1 MSPES
6 RWPGA
11 AELGRL
17 GYGAA
22 SIGNLYRE
30 VADADADAA
39 LSAAWA
45 GGIRYYDT
53 APHYG
58 LGLSERRLGEFLR
71 SRPRD
76 EFIVSTKVGRV
87 LEPNPD
93 YAGGDDLAF
102 EYAVP
107 NRLVRRFDPSE
118 AGVRRS
124 LEDSLE
130 RLGLDRI
137 DIAYLH
143 DPDVYDLD
151 RGLAE
156 GLPALAKLRD
166 EGVVGAIG
174 IGTNSA
180 DAAARAVRE
189 GDLDLVM
196 IAGRYTLLEQPALA
210 ELLPLCEARGV
221 GVVAAAVF
229 NSGLLATASPQAD
242 ARYDYATVPH
252 EMLARARRLAEACAA
267 EGVELPV
274 AAIQYPLR
282 HPAVRSVVVGSAR
295 ATSVEQ
301 NLARIAEPL
310 PESFWTSLA
319 EQGLLP

>member
-1 MSPES
+1 MNAGIVS
-6 RWPGA
+6 
-11 AELGRL
+11 AERLGPL

-30 VADADADAA
+30 VGDAESDAA
-39 LSAAWA
+39 LAAAWQ
-45 GGIRYYDT
+45 GGIRYFDT

-58 LGLSERRLGEFLR
+58 LGLSERRLGAFLR
-71 SRPRD
+71 TKPRD
-76 EFIVSTKVGRV
+76 AFVLSTKVGRL

-93 YAGGDDLAF
+93 YSGGDDLDSGFAL
-102 EYAVP
+102 P
-107 NRLVRRFDPSE
+107 NALVRRFDPSE

-124 LEDSLE
+124 IEDSLD

-143 DPDVYDLD
+143 DPDAYDLD
-151 RGLAE
+151 RGLGE

-166 EGVVGAIG
+166 EGIVGAIG

-210 ELLPLCEARGV
+210 ELLPLCEERGV

-229 NSGLLATASPQAD
+229 NSGLLATD
-242 ARYDYATVPH
+242 APDRTAHYNYGAVPP
-252 EMLARARRLAEACAA
+252 EVFARAERLAEACAA
-267 EGVELPV
+267 AGVSLPE
-274 AAIQYPLR
+274 AALRYPLR

-295 ATSVEQ
+295 AADIRQ
-301 NLARIAEPL
+301 NIERMQAVVPDGFWRALQAE
-310 PESFWTSLA
+310 
-319 EQGLLP
+319 GLIP